1 MTNPRLNAPEKAS
14 HVKVDKIVRGAIA
27 DQGYTTLHNYVP
39 FLHFLFDGLRRW
51 YSDGRFVDVKQKRL
65 KMSSRKS
72 VPFPDDMIGWNK
84 IGIRIG
90 NQILV
95 INRDDTLSKIKED
108 HEGSEAFNQ
117 QSTLVVPSDYF
128 YYSNI
133 YTSEGSGKV
142 EVLRASNPHYT
153 VNYDARE
160 FQFSSKTSDDYIYIE
175 YISSNFSP
183 STETIVPEAIEY
195 MMKQWIYYRY
205 VKFKA
210 GAAARET
217 REARLDYEDAKDD
230 VRAEMS
236 NLSGAGIMEAVNV
249 HMTRNSINQ

>member
-1 MTNPRLNAPEKAS
+1 MTNPRLNAPEKAT
-14 HVKVDKIVRGAIA
+14 HVKVDRIVRGAIA
-27 DQGYTTLHNYVP
+27 DQGYHTLHKYVL

-72 VPFPDDMIGWNK
+72 LPFPDDMIGLSK
-84 IGIRIG
+84 LGIRVG
-90 NQILV
+90 NQIV
-95 INRDDTLSKIKED
+95 RINADPTLSKIKDD
-108 HEGSEAFNQ
+108 HSGNTAFNQ

-128 YYSNI
+128 YFSNI

-142 EVLRASNPHYT
+142 EVLRASNPHFT
-153 VNYDARE
+153 INWDARE
-160 FQFSSKTSDDYIYIE
+160 FQFSSKTSDNYVYIE
-175 YISSNFSP
+175 YVSNNFDP
-183 STETIVPEAIEY
+183 STETIVPESIEY

-205 VKFKA
+205 VKFKH

-217 REARLDYEDAKDD
+217 RAALLDFEDAKDD

-236 NLSGAGIMEAVNV
+236 NLSGASIMEAANI